1 MAQPGP
7 HLDRRAFLG
16 AVAALAAPSAV
27 FAQPARKVYRIGV
40 LLTAAASQLEHSNKA
55 LDEGL
60 RDLGYVVG
68 RDLVIERRFADG
80 QPERLPGLAAELV
93 GLKVDVIVTGSNP
106 VIAAVKQA
114 TTTIPIVMGVS
125 RDPVGAGFIASL
137 ARPGGNITGLANDPA
152 PEILAK
158 NLELLKEA
166 VPRVSRVALLWSPF
180 PSGADSYRNV
190 VEHAARQLGLAFRS
204 MAVRGQQELDGA
216 FAAMA
221 RERIDGLV
229 VLQDPLLLSARAQ
242 VVRLVAQHRLPAV
255 YAQSE
260 FVNSGGLMS
269 YGVNIAEQ
277 FRRAAVY
284 VDRILKGAKP
294 AELAVEQPTRF
305 ELAINLKTARALGLT
320 MPRSVLARADHVIE

>member
-1 MAQPGP
+1 MAQADL

-16 AVAALAAPSAV
+16 TIAALAAPGAAL
-27 FAQPARKVYRIGV
+27 AQPARKVYRIGV

-60 RDLGYVVG
+60 RELGYVVG

-80 QPERLPGLAAELV
+80 QPERLPALAAELV
-93 GLKVDVIVTGSNP
+93 RLNVDVIVTGSNP

-152 PEILAK
+152 PDIQAK

-180 PSGADSYRNV
+180 PTGADSYRNV
-190 VEHAARQLGLAFRS
+190 VEQAARQLGLAFRS
-204 MAVRGQQELDGA
+204 VAVRGQQELEGA

-221 RERIDGLV
+221 RERVDGMV
-229 VLQDPLLLSARAQ
+229 ELQDPLLLSARAQ
-242 VVRLVAQHRLPAV
+242 VVRLAAQHRVPAV

-260 FVNSGGLMS
+260 FVNAGGLMS

-305 ELAINLKTARALGLT
+305 ELALNLKTAKALGLT
-320 MPRSVLARADHVIE
+320 MPRSILARADHVIE